1 MVGSIFQ
8 AQLPVFFVKDMSKTR
23 RDVLAVGLILLLTL
37 LSFGAG
43 FLFNDVIFSPGES
56 LIGEDSSDFGIY
68 WDAWDFIEQNFI
80 GDFPEPTKLTYGAVR
95 GSINELGDPYTIF
108 IEPEVREEEKER
120 FRGNFGGIGAR
131 LQRNDEGDLIL
142 TPIRGNPAEAAGIL
156 EGDILIAVD
165 GIDIHPDLTVEEIAN
180 LIRGEKGTEVV
191 LTVVHPG
198 SSEPEEIP
206 IIRATILLP
215 SVSSRILPDDETI
228 GYIQL
233 SRFSGESAGEVE
245 RALEDLL
252 AQGVEKLI
260 LDLRHN
266 PGGLLDAAVDVS
278 DLFLSSGPIVIQISR
293 NEDERIFEASEKVLA
308 EDLPLVI
315 LVDEVTA
322 SSSEIVAGAL
332 RDRGRAYLIGQ
343 TTFGKGSVQ
352 LVHDLSDGSSVHV
365 TSSRW
370 FTPNRHMIDQQGLVP
385 DIIVVPTQED
395 IDSGRDAVLENA
407 IDHLNGQQG

>member
-165 GIDIHPDLTVEEIAN
+165 GKVIHETYVKYECDWNMSEILVGESEYFVVGDNRSGSIDTH
-180 LIRGEKGTEVV
+180 EKG
-191 LTVVHPG
+191 
-198 SSEPEEIP
+198 
-206 IIRATILLP
+206 R
-215 SVSSRILPDDETI
+215 
-228 GYIQL
+228 
-233 SRFSGESAGEVE
+233 
-245 RALEDLL
+245 
-252 AQGVEKLI
+252 
-260 LDLRHN
+260 
-266 PGGLLDAAVDVS
+266 VDRTKIM
-278 DLFLSSGPIVIQISR
+278 GR
-293 NEDERIFEASEKVLA
+293 
-308 EDLPLVI
+308 PL
-315 LVDEVTA
+315 
-322 SSSEIVAGAL
+322 
-332 RDRGRAYLIGQ
+332 
-343 TTFGKGSVQ
+343 
-352 LVHDLSDGSSVHV
+352 
-365 TSSRW
+365 W
-370 FTPNRHMIDQQGLVP
+370 
-385 DIIVVPTQED
+385 
-395 IDSGRDAVLENA
+395 
-407 IDHLNGQQG
+407 